1 MAVATLQTLVGHAN
15 AAGSDRA
22 LHLRVWS
29 GEVLTS
35 FEKTTVMRSLVT
47 TRRITSG
54 KSATF
59 PILGRAKAVNHLPG
73 ENLLTESTGAT
84 YLSEILANERLI
96 NIDNT
101 LISAVLVNDL
111 DEAMSHYEVRAP
123 FTSELGR
130 ALANQFDID
139 AMGMLHAT
147 ASQASLLTGA
157 DLDPVGTVLT
167 IATGEPTGAL
177 WAGMFWDAA
186 SAMDVASV
194 PRENRYF
201 LCPPQTYYSLIN
213 TDEIQAFINKDF
225 AGMGSLPGGQL
236 PKVAGFTIIRT
247 EQYPITDLGAQRSG
261 TQNDYS
267 TDMALALGTFGHETA
282 IGQVQLLDTTVQAEY
297 KIEYQGNL
305 VVARYASGIGTLRP
319 ASVVAVEQSTPRFF

>member
-15 AAGSDRA
+15 STGSDRA

-29 GEVLTS
+29 GEVLTA

-73 ENLLTESTGAT
+73 ENILTESTGAT

-96 NIDNT
+96 LIDNT

-139 AMGMLHAT
+139 AMAKLFAT
-147 ASQASLLTGA
+147 ASEASLLTGS
-157 DLDPVGTVLT
+157 DED
-167 IATGEPTGAL
+167 PTGTTLTLPTAAEPSGAV
-177 WAGMFWDAA
+177 WAGAFWDAA

-194 PRENRYF
+194 PRESRFF
-201 LCPPQTYYSLIN
+201 LCPPQVYYSLIN
-213 TDEIQAFINKDF
+213 TTEIQAFINRDF

-236 PKVAGFTIIRT
+236 PRVAGFTIINT
-247 EQYPITDLGAQRSG
+247 EQFPITNLSQRSG
-261 TQNDYS
+261 DLNDYG
-267 TDMALALGTFGHETA
+267 TDMSLALGCFGHETA

-319 ASVVAVEQSTPRFF
+319 ASVVALGQTTPRFF

>member
-15 AAGSDRA
+15 STGSDRA

-29 GEVLTS
+29 GEVLTA
-35 FEKTTVMRSLVT
+35 FEKTTVMRSLLT

-73 ENLLTESTGAT
+73 ENILTESTGAT

-139 AMGMLHAT
+139 AMAKLFAT
-147 ASQASLLTGA
+147 ASEASLLTGA
-157 DLDPVGTVLT
+157 DEDPTGTTLS
-167 IATGEPTGAL
+167 IATGTITGAL

-186 SAMDVASV
+186 SEMDQKSV
-194 PRENRYF
+194 PKLGRYF
-201 LCPPQTYYSLIN
+201 LCPPQVYYDLIN

-225 AGMGSLPGGQL
+225 AGMGSLPGGML
-236 PKVAGFTIIRT
+236 PRVAGFTIINT
-247 EQYPITDLGAQRSG
+247 EQFPITDLGTQRAG
-261 TQNDYS
+261 DLNDYS
-267 TDMALALGTFGHETA
+267 TDMALALGCFGHETA

-319 ASVVAVEQSTPRFF
+319 ASVVAVVQATPRFF